1 MANRNVFK
9 FLASLG
15 PGGCIATFVEK
26 ICHNMYFQAYE
37 QGDPAEAPSQEFQ
50 EKAKQQRQN
59 YVDELFEQRGR
70 FEREMLSLSETTKD
84 SAYKE
89 LSKII
94 NKHKILI
101 ARSEMSRLAR
111 ERLFFKPNSIQY
123 KNLVE
128 SSRRVDADTTDN
140 LIKMALHIVKQA
152 DAQRLQTEYAAVSG
166 TTLAQLDLEEAKI
179 ESRVTQNRA

>member
-1 MANRNVFK
+1 
-9 FLASLG
+9 
-15 PGGCIATFVEK
+15 
-26 ICHNMYFQAYE
+26 
-37 QGDPAEAPSQEFQ
+37 
-50 EKAKQQRQN
+50 
-59 YVDELFEQRGR
+59 
-70 FEREMLSLSETTKD
+70 MLSLSETTKD

-152 DAQRLQTEYAAVSG
+152 DSQRLQTEYAAVSG
-166 TTLAQLDLEEAKI
+166 TTLAELDLEEAKI
-179 ESRVTQNRA
+179 ESRVTQNKA